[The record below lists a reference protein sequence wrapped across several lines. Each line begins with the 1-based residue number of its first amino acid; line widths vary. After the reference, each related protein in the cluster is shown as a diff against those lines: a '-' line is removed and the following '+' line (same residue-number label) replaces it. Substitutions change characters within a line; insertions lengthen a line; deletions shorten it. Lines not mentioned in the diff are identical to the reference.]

1 MAQVQAWSV
10 YVQNLL
16 VDGTGLVLVAR
27 FGIFLV
33 FTPPFYFL
41 LLSNC
46 EPHVLKGVFLQSC
59 QRDSCV
65 SIS

>member
-1 MAQVQAWSV
+1 MAQVQAWPV

-16 VDGTGLVLVAR
+16 VDGTDLVLVAC
-27 FGIFLV
+27 FGIFLF

-46 EPHVLKGVFLQSC
+46 EPHVLKGVFHQSC

-65 SIS
+65 STS